1 MTEIASSL
9 DAARERLRDQTP
21 ASGYLTVEEAARL
34 ARCNPKTIRRAFT
47 SGALRAFKPTTRVL
61 LREED
66 VRAWIEGHT
75 AAVEPSGR
83 HRGGESRPRRPAPG
97 SVASLRD
104 MERELTR

>member
-9 DAARERLRDQTP
+9 DAARERLRDQAP
-21 ASGYLTVEEAARL
+21 ASGYLTVEEAAHL

-47 SGALRAFKPTTRVL
+47 SGALRAFKPTSRVL

-75 AAVEPSGR
+75 ATTPYE
-83 HRGGESRPRRPAPG
+83 HRGGPSRPRRPAPG